1 MEIGQ
6 SIWISVENLACF
18 YIAILLVI
26 NVLSWK
32 YYICII

>member
-26 NVLSWK
+26 NVLFNEIL
-32 YYICII
+32 YMM